1 MNARGTVLLLL
12 AVPLALSCSSGA
24 GQSGRLATPRH
35 DPNVITTEELAGVNA
50 SNLWDAIRSLRPE
63 WLTRASPTTF
73 RPEAE
78 YAIAVYLD
86 RVRFGDADA
95 LHQLPVS
102 SAVRVRHY
110 SAAEAQSEFG
120 VSNLQG
126 AIQVITLPGR

>member
-1 MNARGTVLLLL
+1 MNVRLTTLVM

-24 GQSGRLATPRH
+24 GRSGRLATPRH
-35 DPNVITTEELAGVNA
+35 DPNVITTEELAGVSA
-50 SNLWDAIRSLRPE
+50 SNLWDAVRSLRPE

-95 LHQLPVS
+95 LRQLPVS
-102 SAVRVRHY
+102 AAVRLRHY
-110 SAAEAQSEFG
+110 SPSEAESEFG

-126 AIQVITLPGR
+126 AIQVITVRAR